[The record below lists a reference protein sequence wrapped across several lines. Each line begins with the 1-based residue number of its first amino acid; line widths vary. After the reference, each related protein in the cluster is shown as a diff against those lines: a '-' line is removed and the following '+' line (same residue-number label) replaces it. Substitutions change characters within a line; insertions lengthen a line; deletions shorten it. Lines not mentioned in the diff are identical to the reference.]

1 MEKIIIKT
9 PVDFIHS
16 AKSKEADEHPYDI
29 CLTCPYLKESCD
41 GPNCLA
47 MLYDRWVE
55 WINELAKRNGIT
67 RAAIAEKA
75 NISLATVNSAL
86 SGKAKDIRLYTA
98 AAITKAV
105 KGGSWGKRPC
115 HFAALLST
123 GEYEETSEISG
134 TNVAKM
140 EADYQKKIDF
150 LKDIIRYR
158 GKSIKIMAAV
168 IGILGTILIGILIAD
183 IFVPNIGWFR
193 F

>member
-9 PVDFIHS
+9 PVDFIRS
-16 AKSKEADEHPYDI
+16 AQSKEADEHPYDI
-29 CLTCPYLKESCD
+29 CLTCPFLKESCD

-55 WINELAKRNGIT
+55 WINNLAKRNGLT
-67 RAAIAEKA
+67 RAAIAEKS
-75 NISLATVNSAL
+75 NLSLATVNSAL

-115 HFAALLST
+115 HFAALLSSNQ
-123 GEYEETSEISG
+123 YEETSDISH
-134 TNVAKM
+134 TALTKM
-140 EADYQKKIDF
+140 ESDYEKKIVF
-150 LKDIIRYR
+150 LQEIVRYR
-158 GKSIKIMAAV
+158 GKSIKILAGV
-168 IGILGTILIGILIAD
+168 TGVLGALLIGILVAD
-183 IFVPNIGWFR
+183 ILIQDIGWFR